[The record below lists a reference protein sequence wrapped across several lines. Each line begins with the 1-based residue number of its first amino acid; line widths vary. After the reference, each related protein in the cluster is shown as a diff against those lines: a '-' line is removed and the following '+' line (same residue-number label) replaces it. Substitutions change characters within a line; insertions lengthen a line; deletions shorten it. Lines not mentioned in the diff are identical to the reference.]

1 MVVKKIQ
8 MKRSQTQNDNRKQ
21 EEAVKEKNKE
31 EKS

>member
-8 MKRSQTQNDNRKQ
+8 MKSETQNDNRKQ
-21 EEAVKEKNKE
+21 EEAIKEKNKE

>member
-8 MKRSQTQNDNRKQ
+8 MKSETQNDNRKQ